1 MNSKLLSIVVPMYFE
16 EKVVDECYKRLT
28 HVAAENS
35 LNYELVF
42 VNDGSTD
49 RTLELLEH
57 IAQADSHVK
66 VISLSRNFGHQIAV
80 TAGIDKAKGDAIVII
95 DSDLQDPPE
104 LIPEMIKLWE
114 QGYDVV
120 YGKRKKRDG
129 ESWFKLTTAK
139 MFYRFLDK
147 MSTVKIPVDTGD
159 FRLVDRKVIEALKK
173 MPEHNRFLRG
183 MASWVGFKQIPLQ
196 YERKERFAGE
206 TKYPLKKMIK
216 FALDGIFSFS
226 VKPLKLA
233 EYLRSIAILIALI
246 IILYFII
253 GPIIG
258 LKTLTLGWTLTLI
271 LVSLIGGIQ
280 LLSIGIV
287 GEYIARIY
295 DESKG
300 RPLYIIDKEINMEST
315 LANSVHTLN
324 RKVNLYRNLR
334 KPLFLIANELE
345 VSQELNT
352 FEGIG
357 VKKNG

>member
-1 MNSKLLSIVVPMYFE
+1 MKSKLISIVVPMYFE
-16 EKVVDECYKRLT
+16 EKVVDECYSRLT
-28 HVAAENS
+28 RVAKENN

-49 RTLELLEH
+49 RTLELLEN
-57 IAQADSHVK
+57 IAKSDNHVK
-66 VISLSRNFGHQIAV
+66 VISFSRNFGHQIAV

-95 DSDLQDPPE
+95 DADLQDPPE
-104 LIPEMIKLWE
+104 LIPEMISLWE

-159 FRLVDRKVIEALKK
+159 FRLVDKKVVEVLKK

-183 MASWVGFKQIPLQ
+183 MASWIGFKQIPLE

-233 EYLRSIAILIALI
+233 EYLGTIAIFIAFLI
-246 IILYFII
+246 IAYFVI
-253 GPIIG
+253 GSAVG
-258 LKTLTLGWTLTLI
+258 LKAPALGWTLALAFI
-271 LVSLIGGIQ
+271 SLIGGIQ
-280 LLSIGIV
+280 LVSIGIV

-300 RPLYIIDKEINMEST
+300 RPLYIIDKEINLE
-315 LANSVHTLN
+315 ANLSNQVHMLN
-324 RKVNLYRNLR
+324 KRVNLYKNLR
-334 KPLFLIANELE
+334 KPLYLIAHELE
-345 VSQELNT
+345 ASKELNT
-352 FEGIG
+352 YEGVG
-357 VKKNG
+357 ANENG

>member
-1 MNSKLLSIVVPMYFE
+1 MSSKLISIVVPMYFE
-16 EKVVDECYKRLT
+16 EKVVDECYTRLT
-28 HVAAENS
+28 LVATENN

-49 RTLELLEH
+49 RTLELLEN
-57 IAQADSHVK
+57 ISQSDPHVK
-66 VISLSRNFGHQIAV
+66 VISFSRNFGHQIAV
-80 TAGIDKAKGDAIVII
+80 TAGIDKSKGDAIVII

-129 ESWFKLTTAK
+129 ESWFKLVTAK

-159 FRLVDRKVIEALKK
+159 FRLIDRKVVEALKK

-183 MASWVGFKQIPLQ
+183 MASWVGFKQAPLE

-226 VKPLKLA
+226 VKPLKLV
-233 EYLRSIAILIALI
+233 EYIGSIAILLALAIVFYSI
-246 IILYFII
+246 ISPL
-253 GPIIG
+253 IG
-258 LKTLTLGWTLTLI
+258 LKILTLGWTLILA

-300 RPLYIIDKEINMEST
+300 RPLYIIDKEINLENT
-315 LANSVHTLN
+315 LTNSVYSLN
-324 RKVNLYRNLR
+324 KRVNLYRNLR
-334 KPLFLIANELE
+334 KPLYIIANELE
-345 VSQELNT
+345 ASQELNNY
-352 FEGIG
+352 EGISI
-357 VKKNG
+357 KENG